1 MLHEMGLVQLY
12 STPKTSGVN
21 DASQT
26 PSAHCHTD
34 ESSSYCRC
42 QQDMQ
47 LKLQDKQKSKFR
59 RAEKCRLKILP
70 DTCRCGEDSNQMV
83 NWTWDNQNLQP
94 QTIINDNTVQFHPIY
109 SQGITKKYLC
119 ILWNGIILSFLYV
132 HHRHISYP
140 KSTTARAQHDPL
152 LGNQNCTLAFRHRSS
167 MYRYVSI

>member
-12 STPKTSGVN
+12 STSKTSGVN

-26 PSAHCHTD
+26 PSARYHID

-42 QQDMQ
+42 KQDMQ

-70 DTCRCGEDSNQMV
+70 DTCRCGEDNNQMV

-94 QTIINDNTVQFHPIY
+94 QTIINDNTVHFHPIY
-109 SQGITKKYLC
+109 SQGIETIICVFYGMGSYYHFLC
-119 ILWNGIILSFLYV
+119 SPQAHRLSEVNNRLSPTRFIIGKSKL
-132 HHRHISYP
+132 HIGFQAP
-140 KSTTARAQHDPL
+140 
-152 LGNQNCTLAFRHRSS
+152 
-167 MYRYVSI
+167 I